1 MIRVLVILLF
11 LSGCS
16 NMNKTHLGTGAGA
29 IAGYHT
35 CTQLLDAGIAL
46 TSACTLVGGM
56 WGSSL
61 FYNSDY
67 DVHTAMFVDTLNTAP
82 GKRSHTNWGSG
93 TSGNWGSI
101 TINRTYI
108 NNNFRC
114 RDYESVISIEHSWP
128 MNGISRESETGTA
141 CQLPDGRWKIVEST
155 NS

>member
-16 NMNKTHLGTGAGA
+16 GMNKSHIGTGAGA
-29 IAGYHT
+29 ITGYQT

-56 WGSSL
+56 WGASL

-82 GKRSHTNWGSG
+82 GTRSHTNWGTG

-101 TINRTYI
+101 TINIT
-108 NNNFRC
+108 
-114 RDYESVISIEHSWP
+114 
-128 MNGISRESETGTA
+128 
-141 CQLPDGRWKIVEST
+141 
-155 NS
+155 